1 MELAAA
7 ASATPFALWL
17 NSFFSGYDYSILD
30 FMNTLAVNAGG
41 ILTPIMKAITF
52 IGEKGIIFFLL
63 AFILVLS
70 PKTRKLGVC
79 VFGAVSCG
87 YLVNNIILKE
97 AVARVRPF
105 LDTAN
110 EHFRDYKSF
119 WDAVG
124 SPAEDG
130 FSFTSGHVTAAAA
143 GMFALLFSKGKKM
156 IVPSIAWIGLTM
168 VSRNYLVAHY
178 PSDCLFGLI
187 IGIASALIAWGI
199 SNFIFNWL
207 DDNGDYAFCNWIL
220 TAKLPFSA
228 DEVREKASGSL
239 ESIKGKAS
247 ESFDS
252 IKGKA
257 SDSFDSIKGKASN
270 LSMPDIDIKGAGK
283 KLLGDKPPK
292 REAAAPKAS
301 KKESSDWN
309 SRWAEYKK
317 SKYPQGEESAKA
329 AEDAENA
336 AEEDVKV
343 FTGTKKAAP
352 VMETKDKKIENVP
365 AAEQTPTEEEI
376 LKAPTKNAKKGA
388 MELDLDNWDD
398 LSDFINADIEPEIY
412 KETAP
417 EKSTKSS
424 GGAYRGRHVK

>member
-30 FMNTLAVNAGG
+30 FMNTLAVNAGS
-41 ILTPIMKAITF
+41 ILTPIMKVISF

-70 PKTRKLGVC
+70 PKTRKIGVC

-124 SPAEDG
+124 SPAENG
-130 FSFTSGHVTAAAA
+130 FSFTSGHVTAATA
-143 GMFALLFSKGKKM
+143 GMFALLCCKGKKM

-178 PSDCLFGLI
+178 PSDCLFGLV
-187 IGIASALIAWGI
+187 IGIVSALIAWGI

-207 DDNGDYAFCNWIL
+207 DDNGDYPFCNWVL
-220 TAKLPFSA
+220 TVQLPFSA

-247 ESFDS
+247 DSLES

-257 SDSFDSIKGKASN
+257 SDSFDSIRDKASN
-270 LSMPDIDIKGAGK
+270 LSKPDIDIMGAGR
-283 KLLGDKPPK
+283 KLVGDRFPK
-292 REAAAPKAS
+292 REAAKPKAAA
-301 KKESSDWN
+301 KESADWS

-317 SKYPQGEESAKA
+317 SKHPQA
-329 AEDAENA
+329 AESEEAAQDAENT

-343 FTGTKKAAP
+343 YTGSKKAAP
-352 VMETKDKKIENVP
+352 VMVTEDKKTE
-365 AAEQTPTEEEI
+365 AAPTVESTPIKEEI
-376 LKAPTKNAKKGA
+376 LTAPTKNAKKGA
-388 MELDLDNWDD
+388 MEFDLDNWDD
-398 LSDFINADIEPEIY
+398 LSDFINADIEPELPRVS
-412 KETAP
+412 AP
-417 EKSTKSS
+417 EKSAKSS

>member
-41 ILTPIMKAITF
+41 ILTPIMKVITF

-70 PKTRKLGVC
+70 PKTRKIGVC

-110 EHFRDYKSF
+110 AHFRDYKSF

-178 PSDCLFGLI
+178 PSDCLFGLV
-187 IGIASALIAWGI
+187 IGILSALIAWGI
-199 SNFIFNWL
+199 SSFIFNWL
-207 DDNGDYAFCNWIL
+207 DDNGDYPFCNWIL

-228 DEVREKASGSL
+228 GEIREKASGSL
-239 ESIKGKAS
+239 ESIK
-247 ESFDS
+247 D
-252 IKGKA
+252 KA
-257 SDSFDSIKGKASN
+257 SDSFDSIKDKASN

-283 KLLGDKPPK
+283 KLMGSKFPK
-292 REAAAPKAS
+292 REAPAKPKAA
-301 KKESSDWN
+301 KKDSSDWN
-309 SRWAEYKK
+309 SRWVEYQK
-317 SKYPQGEESAKA
+317 SKHPQA
-329 AEDAENA
+329 AEAGKSAEEA
-336 AEEDVKV
+336 ESPAEEDVKV

-352 VMETKDKKIENVP
+352 IIEADVKKAEDVP
-365 AAEQTPTEEEI
+365 AAEKLPTEEEI
-376 LKAPTKNAKKGA
+376 LKAPTKNANKGA

-398 LSDFINADIEPEIY
+398 LSDFINADMEPELP
-412 KETAP
+412 KENAP
-417 EKSTKSS
+417 ERNAKSS

>member
-63 AFILVLS
+63 AFILVLF
-70 PKTRKLGVC
+70 PKTRKIGVC

-97 AVARVRPF
+97 AVARVRPY

-130 FSFTSGHVTAAAA
+130 FSFTSGHVTAATA
-143 GMFALLFSKGKKM
+143 GMVALLCCKGKKM
-156 IVPSIAWIGLTM
+156 IAPSIAWIGLTM

-178 PSDCLFGLI
+178 PSDCLFGLV
-187 IGIASALIAWGI
+187 IGIVSALIAWGI

-220 TAKLPFSA
+220 TVKLPFSA
-228 DEVREKASGSL
+228 GEIREKASGSL
-239 ESIKGKAS
+239 GSIK
-247 ESFDS
+247 D
-252 IKGKA
+252 KA
-257 SDSFDSIKGKASN
+257 SDSFDSIKDRASN

-283 KLLGDKPPK
+283 KLMGDRFPK
-292 REAAAPKAS
+292 RESAAPKAS
-301 KKESSDWN
+301 KMDSSDWN

-317 SKYPQGEESAKA
+317 SKHPQAGENEKA
-329 AEDAENA
+329 AEDVENA

-343 FTGTKKAAP
+343 FTGSKKAAP
-352 VMETKDKKIENVP
+352 VMVTEDKKTAAAP
-365 AAEQTPTEEEI
+365 AAEKAPIEEEI

-388 MELDLDNWDD
+388 VQLDLDNWDD

-412 KETAP
+412 KESTL
-417 EKSTKSS
+417 EKSAKSS

>member
-63 AFILVLS
+63 AFILVLF
-70 PKTRKLGVC
+70 PKTRKIGVC

-97 AVARVRPF
+97 AVARVRPY

-110 EHFRDYKSF
+110 AHFRDYKSF

-178 PSDCLFGLI
+178 PSDCLFGLV
-187 IGIASALIAWGI
+187 IGIVSALIAWGI
-199 SNFIFNWL
+199 SSFIFNWL
-207 DDNGDYAFCNWIL
+207 DDNGDFPFCNWIL
-220 TAKLPFSA
+220 NAQLPFSVG
-228 DEVREKASGSL
+228 DIKEKASGS
-239 ESIKGKAS
+239 
-247 ESFDS
+247 FDTLRN
-252 IKGKA
+252 KA
-257 SDSFDSIKGKASN
+257 SDSFDNIKDKASN
-270 LSMPDIDIKGAGK
+270 ISMPDIDIKGAGK
-283 KLLGDKPPK
+283 KLMGDKFPK
-292 REAAAPKAS
+292 REAAKPKAPK
-301 KKESSDWN
+301 KETSDWN
-309 SRWAEYKK
+309 SRWAEYQK
-317 SKYPQGEESAKA
+317 SKRPQA
-329 AEDAENA
+329 ADAEKPVKTDETA
-336 AEEDVKV
+336 VEEDVKV
-343 FTGTKKAAP
+343 FSGSKTAAP
-352 VMETKDKKIENVP
+352 AVQNEDEKVQASP
-365 AAEQTPTEEEI
+365 VQEEI
-376 LKAPTKNAKKGA
+376 LKAPTKNAKKGV
-388 MELDLDNWDD
+388 MDLDLDNWTD
-398 LSDFINADIEPEIY
+398 LSDFINADIEPEVR
-412 KETAP
+412 EQPAP
-417 EKSTKSS
+417 ERKAKPQ